1 MHPEADLDIEMLAG
15 PDALGMLAL
24 AFFALPVRH
33 EIAQMNRAPEVGHDH
48 RPVARVLP
56 LSRLFGDARRKFI
69 QDRQHRPDYPVPKLA
84 IADLARCVHSAAKA
98 PAGLAALCVV

>member
-1 MHPEADLDIEMLAG
+1 MHPEADLDIEMLAR
-15 PDALGMLAL
+15 PDALGVLAL

-84 IADLARCVHSAAKA
+84 IADLARLYQLVGK
-98 PAGLAALCVV
+98 GTGRLIVALRR